1 MTRKSPT
8 DLAASEA
15 ADWCARLNN
24 RAVSTDEVEAFY
36 RWRREPANAAAYAE
50 TERAWR
56 GARALGTDADIAD
69 ALGEVLARPAAPSG
83 WWRGWR
89 FQLGVACVALLVLA
103 VIGWSATRPEVI
115 ETAVGEQRLEQLA
128 DGSRVRLDTNSKVE
142 VRLRR
147 SERAITLVAGQAF
160 FEVAKDARR
169 PFLVTANGSTVRAV
183 GTRFGVR
190 IDGGTVAVVLT
201 EGSVRVAD
209 AAAGSTM
216 LRPGQTVTLI
226 DGKVGTPGPADVEAL
241 TSWTTGRLIFRDTP
255 LVAAVAEMNR
265 YGRTPIVLATSRAGT
280 LRVNG
285 VFDSG
290 NSDAFIAAA
299 SAVSG
304 LRADRTPNGRVRLA
318 D

>member
-1 MTRKSPT
+1 MIRKSPS
-8 DLAASEA
+8 DLASSEA
-15 ADWCARLNN
+15 ADWCARLNS
-24 RAVSTDEVEAFY
+24 RTVSTGELEDFY

-56 GARALGTDADIAD
+56 AARTLGADGDIAD
-69 ALGEVLARPAAPSG
+69 ALGEVLTRPVAPDG

-89 FQLGVACVALLVLA
+89 VQLSAACVALLVVIA
-103 VIGWSATRPEVI
+103 IGWGVTRPQVL
-115 ETAVGEQRLEQLA
+115 ETAIGEQRLTQLA
-128 DGSRVRLDTNSKVE
+128 DGSRVRLDTHSRVE
-142 VRLRR
+142 VRLHR
-147 SERAITLVAGQAF
+147 SERDVTLTEGQAF
-160 FEVAKDARR
+160 FEVAKDASR

-190 IDGGTVAVVLT
+190 LDGDTVAVVLAD
-201 EGSVRVAD
+201 GSVRVAG
-209 AAAGSTM
+209 ATAGSTM
-216 LRPGQTVTLI
+216 LQPGEAVTLVG
-226 DGKVGTPGPADVEAL
+226 GKVGTPGPADIEAL

-265 YGRTPIVLATSRAGT
+265 YGRMPIVLATARADA

-285 VFDSG
+285 VFDTG
-290 NSDAFIAAA
+290 NSEAFVAAA

-304 LRADRTPNGRVRLA
+304 LRVDRMPDGHVQLA